1 MDLAAAFYMSVYGL
15 AALSG
20 GILAW
25 AEQAP
30 SVTAFTPPIAVI
42 ALLLNERFRVVRL
55 DGLWIAGVGLLA
67 FIYPTVEFYNGR
79 EEVRLLAGAHLLAI
93 LQWVLMFYNKSA
105 HQYWWICALSCLQI
119 ALAALLTNSPL
130 FGLLILIYMFLAL
143 WTLSVFTLLLARL
156 RYGHGNEAG
165 EQGSLWV
172 WPRLGKEDNDTQNF
186 VWGMVARALGLP
198 RGAGRQFVAT
208 VVPPPQAEPTHAT
221 MSGSE
226 FHNAFQGEAHEADL
240 NWRFV
245 FGVCGLSAAALFLGV
260 IFFLLT
266 PRLWMGA
273 GNPFQDTSLIGGA
286 PVTGFSEKV
295 QLRDFGRIL
304 ESSAPVLE
312 LALFDDQANKPL
324 PLYDYLQRIGQT
336 EPLLRGSIL
345 SIYQDG
351 EWFPAQSGQ
360 TIKFNAGP
368 ITFGKRTEKRYI
380 RQTVRLE
387 PNASR
392 TVFSLVDPEY
402 GWVEDQAGEIRVF
415 TDTRTL
421 SIQMQTGGIR
431 GAVRYHLLTPERTGN
446 PQPPRYKITPEE
458 KPVPRLGFPGERGM
472 GRPGG
477 RMGMG
482 MGRPPNTY
490 LGIPGGLP
498 YTHEI
503 AQMLQNQTRAKT
515 LPDQPT
521 QTQVADTIVSYLRD
535 SGVYQYSLD
544 QTRIDPSMDPI
555 EDFLKNRKTGH
566 CQYFATSLALLL
578 RALGIQ
584 SRVVTGFKGGIET
597 PELGLLE
604 VQQRH
609 AHAWV
614 EAKLDDVWVTLDA
627 TPSVAREES
636 VAAVGERVRW
646 YHTFFSDAAALW
658 SDYVVNLSFTKQQRD
673 LYAPMRAFAGIFTTP
688 FTSLAKETPL
698 RRFLMNPA
706 EWFSFAGGVV
716 AFLLMLSAVG
726 LYYGIRWLLAY
737 LMRLSRGTAG
747 HSRGRI
753 YIEFYE
759 RFLALVKPL
768 GFVPK
773 PYQTQL
779 EFAQQVETAWQTRDM
794 PAELR
799 SLAQDISVSFY
810 RLRFGAEILSLDQE
824 KAIQSRLTQLE
835 LQLSQKP

>member
-25 AEQAP
+25 AEQGP
-30 SVTAFTPPIAVI
+30 SVTALTPPIAVI
-42 ALLLNERFRVVRL
+42 ALLLNERFRVLRL
-55 DGLWIAGVGLLA
+55 DGLWIAAIGLLA
-67 FIYPTVEFYNGR
+67 FIYPAYEFVNGR
-79 EEVRLLAGAHLLAI
+79 EEVRLLAGAHLMAI

-156 RYGHGNEAG
+156 RYGRGNEPG

-172 WPRLGKEDNDTQNF
+172 WPRLGKEDNQTQNL
-186 VWGMVARALGLP
+186 VWGMLARAIGLP
-198 RGAGRQFVAT
+198 GIAGRLFVET
-208 VVPPPQAEPTHAT
+208 VVPPPQAKPIQAT
-221 MSGSE
+221 RSGSE
-226 FHNAFQGEAHEADL
+226 FRNAFQGEAHEADL

-245 FGVCGLSAAALFLGV
+245 FGVCGLSAAALFLGM

-273 GNPFQDTSLIGGA
+273 GNPFQDTNLIGGT

-312 LALFDDQANKPL
+312 LALFDDQTNTPL
-324 PLYDYLQRIGQT
+324 ELHEYLARIGQT

-345 SIYQDG
+345 TIYQDG

-360 TIKFNAGP
+360 SNKFSTMP
-368 ITFGKRTEKRYI
+368 MMFGKHAQQRYI

-402 GWVEDQAGEIRVF
+402 GRVEDQAGEIRVF
-415 TDTRTL
+415 HDTRTL
-421 SIQMQTGGIR
+421 NLSMQTGGIR
-431 GAVRYHLLTPERTGN
+431 GAVRYHLYSPERTGN
-446 PQPPRYKITPEE
+446 PLPPRYKITPDD
-458 KPVPRLGFPGERGM
+458 KPAPRMDRPPGERGM
-472 GRPGG
+472 GRPG

-482 MGRPPNTY
+482 RGANNY

-503 AQMLQNQTRAKT
+503 AQMLQTRSRAQTA
-515 LPDQPT
+515 PDHPT
-521 QTQVADTIVSYLRD
+521 QAQIADTITTYLRD

-544 QTRIDPSMDPI
+544 QTRIDPNMDPI

-627 TPSVAREES
+627 TPTEARDES

-646 YHTFFSDAAALW
+646 YHTVLSDVGALW
-658 SDYVVNLSFTKQQRD
+658 NDYVVNLSFTKQQRD
-673 LYAPMRAFAGIFTTP
+673 LYAPITSFAGIFTTV
-688 FTSLAKETPL
+688 FANLAKETPL
-698 RRFLMNPA
+698 RRFWMNPA
-706 EWFSFAGGVV
+706 EWFSVAGGAT
-716 AFLLMLSAVG
+716 AFVLMLGAVG
-726 LYYGIRWLLAY
+726 LYYAARRLWAY
-737 LMRLSRGTAG
+737 FMRLSRGTEDN
-747 HSRGRI
+747 SRGKI
-753 YIEFYE
+753 HIEFYE

-779 EFAQQVETAWQTRDM
+779 EFAQQVEAAWLTRDL

-799 SLAQDISVSFY
+799 SLAQDISLTFY
-810 RLRFGAEILSLDQE
+810 RLRFGSEVLSLDQE
-824 KAIQSRLTQLE
+824 KAIQSRLSQLE
-835 LQLSQKP
+835 LQLSHKP